1 MHLGVYEPTIMFFG
15 LTNSLATFQAIIN
28 DILRDLIDTGDI
40 AALIN
45 DILVEMEDEKK
56 YDEIIEEVLKRIE
69 KNDLYI
75 KPEKYVWKVK
85 EINFLGLV
93 MGVEGIKMQKEKVAE
108 VLEWPRPKIVKEVQ
122 KFLGL
127 ANYYR
132 QFVKDFAKLAKPLYK
147 LVRKDKKQNWR
158 EEQEVAFKKLKRV
171 FTTRPILVAPDLDKE
186 MRVEADAL
194 EYATGGVL
202 LLQMATY

>member
-1 MHLGVYEPTIMFFG
+1 MFFG
-15 LTNSLATFQAIIN
+15 LTNSPVTFQAMIN

-108 VLEWPRPKIVKEVQ
+108 VLEWPRPKIVKEV
-122 KFLGL
+122 
-127 ANYYR
+127 
-132 QFVKDFAKLAKPLYK
+132 
-147 LVRKDKKQNWR
+147 
-158 EEQEVAFKKLKRV
+158 
-171 FTTRPILVAPDLDKE
+171 
-186 MRVEADAL
+186 
-194 EYATGGVL
+194 
-202 LLQMATY
+202 